1 MTLPHWLQTIILSLT
16 LRLLVPTKM
25 TCASADALMRINAPG
40 ETLVNDRIHILQER
54 PMMQSEPQI
63 SFRGMEPS
71 PSVEEVVRER
81 IARLGRFH
89 DRITSCAVVIEA
101 PHRHGRQGKLYRV
114 LVDIAVPSAA
124 IVTGMSRQEN
134 HAHEDIY
141 VAIRDSFD
149 AAQRKL
155 EDFVRKNSGYRVK
168 AHPEVLHG
176 KIARLMPGEGY
187 GFILAQ
193 DGREFFFRRE
203 NMTSQKEWSALSEG
217 KEVRFSEHDGARGP
231 YASAVTVA

>member
-16 LRLLVPTKM
+16 FPLHVRGTKM

-54 PMMQSEPQI
+54 SRMESEPQI
-63 SFRGMEPS
+63 NFRGMEPS

-89 DRITSCAVVIEA
+89 DRITFCAVVIEA

-114 LVDIAVPSAA
+114 LVDIAVPGAA
-124 IVTGMSRQEN
+124 IVTGMSRRN
-134 HAHEDIY
+134 HDHEDVY

-168 AHPEVLHG
+168 THPETLHG
-176 KIARLMPGEGY
+176 TLARLMLGEGY

-193 DGREFFFRRE
+193 DGHEFFFRRE
-203 NMTSQKEWSALSEG
+203 NMTSQKEWSVLSEG
-217 KEVRFSEHDGARGP
+217 REVRFSEHDGARGP